1 MIQLAIQYHE
11 PEKRGSGTMAALK
24 PTTNMVSRSTQTDP
38 EPARFSGHTFARNA
52 PEDSWLEE
60 PLGYTAIDPY
70 GRRSMA
76 YRRKATGEIVTQT
89 ELDEATIEDRPTRNF
104 FHRQD
109 AHMCFMM
116 MENVSSPRLRSLFQF
131 LDLVCLM
138 MPWLIYNNLMFRWD
152 LKMEERRKRSQAG
165 EKER

>member
-1 MIQLAIQYHE
+1 
-11 PEKRGSGTMAALK
+11 MAALE
-24 PTTNMVSRSTQTDP
+24 TNTMMVSRSTQTDP
-38 EPARFSGHTFARNA
+38 EPAPFTGHTFARNA

-89 ELDEATIEDRPTRNF
+89 ELDEATIEDQPMRNF

-109 AHMCFMM
+109 AYMCFMM
-116 MENVSSPRLRSLFQF
+116 MENVRSPRLRKLFQ
-131 LDLVCLM
+131 LVELAFLM
-138 MPWLIYNNLMFRWD
+138 MPWLVYNNLMLTWEI
-152 LKMEERRKRSQAG
+152 KMEERRKRSQGG